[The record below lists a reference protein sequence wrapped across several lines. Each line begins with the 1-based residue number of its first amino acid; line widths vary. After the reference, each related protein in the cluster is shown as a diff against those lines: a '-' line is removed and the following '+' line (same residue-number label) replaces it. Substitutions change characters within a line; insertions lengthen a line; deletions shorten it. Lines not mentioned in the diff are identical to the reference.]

1 MTISEKLIE
10 LNLIKNEIKAAL
22 IERGVPNVTAEFA
35 TYARLISQLPKYIL
49 GKWTYG
55 HKWTYGRKWHYNK

>member
-1 MTISEKLIE
+1 M
-10 LNLIKNEIKAAL
+10 NDAAL

>member
-10 LNLIKNEIKAAL
+10 LNRIKNEIKAAL

-35 TYARLISQLPKYIL
+35 TYARLISQLPTYIL
-49 GKWTYG
+49 GKWTSG
-55 HKWTYGRKWHYNK
+55 HKSTYARNCHYNT